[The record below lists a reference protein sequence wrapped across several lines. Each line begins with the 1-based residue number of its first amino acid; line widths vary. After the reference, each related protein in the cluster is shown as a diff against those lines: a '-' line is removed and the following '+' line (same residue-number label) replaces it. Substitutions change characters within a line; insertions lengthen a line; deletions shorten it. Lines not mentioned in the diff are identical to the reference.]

1 MIIYKIIMLSAVIAL
16 LLNSKP
22 YLYIID
28 KFINP
33 LSVFYDLFTCALC
46 FGTYVSAF
54 FWLFNIGFGWEV
66 IGLTAISAI
75 TSELLS
81 KLLKK

>member
-1 MIIYKIIMLSAVIAL
+1 MLASVIAL

-22 YLYIID
+22 YLYIVN
-28 KFINP
+28 KFITP

-46 FGTYVSAF
+46 FGTYISAF
-54 FWLFNIGFGWEV
+54 FWLFNIGFGFEV

-75 TSELLS
+75 LSELLS